1 MRLKFIFILCL
12 TIYTNCIFSQSPC
25 PKGKTNCQG
34 ECGRYI
40 DEDSD
45 GNCDLVAQVEIK
57 DEKDKVK
64 DEKDKVKEKD
74 TAPSIDITSNAISLE
89 SEEIL
94 SETIT
99 LEVENDDEIVALSTN
114 KTKSTQITQEEEKSQ
129 TPKPYRL
136 ITITLITLITYLSTF
151 LMVKFNWIKRTLHR
165 KIWNTLLLICFLL
178 SCVLGLILVIQLNY
192 NVLKDI
198 YLLNL
203 KLHVEFGIAMALI
216 AIIHIFWHIKYFKR
230 IIIPSKD
237 K

>member
-1 MRLKFIFILCL
+1 MRFKFIFILLL

-40 DEDSD
+40 DEDGD

-57 DEKDKVK
+57 DEIDKVK

-114 KTKSTQITQEEEKSQ
+114 KTKSTQITQEEDKSQ

-136 ITITLITLITYLSTF
+136 ITITLITLIAYLSTF

>member
-1 MRLKFIFILCL
+1 MRFKFIFILFI

-57 DEKDKVK
+57 DEIDKVK

-136 ITITLITLITYLSTF
+136 ITITLITLIAYLSTF
-151 LMVKFNWIKRTLHR
+151 LMVKLNWIKRTLHR

>member
-1 MRLKFIFILCL
+1 MRFKFIFILCL
-12 TIYTNCIFSQSPC
+12 TIYTNSIFSQSPC

-34 ECGRYI
+34 ECGRFI
-40 DEDSD
+40 DEDGD
-45 GNCDLVAQVEIK
+45 GNCDLVVQVEIK

-64 DEKDKVKEKD
+64 DDKDKVKEKD

-136 ITITLITLITYLSTF
+136 ITITLITLIAYLSTF

-165 KIWNTLLLICFLL
+165 KLWNTLLLICFLL

-230 IIIPSKD
+230 IIIRSKD

>member
-1 MRLKFIFILCL
+1 MRFKFIFILCL

-34 ECGRYI
+34 ECGRFI
-40 DEDSD
+40 DEDGD
-45 GNCDLVAQVEIK
+45 GNCDLVVQVEIK

-64 DEKDKVKEKD
+64 DDKDKVKEKD

-136 ITITLITLITYLSTF
+136 ITITLITLIAYLSTF
-151 LMVKFNWIKRTLHR
+151 LMVKLNWIKRTLHR

-230 IIIPSKD
+230 IIIRSKD

>member
-12 TIYTNCIFSQSPC
+12 TIYTNCVFSQSLC

-40 DEDSD
+40 DEDGD
-45 GNCDLVAQVEIK
+45 GNCDLVVQVEIK

-64 DEKDKVKEKD
+64 DDKVKVKEKD

-114 KTKSTQITQEEEKSQ
+114 KTKSTQITQEEDKSQ

-136 ITITLITLITYLSTF
+136 ITITLITLIAYLSTF
-151 LMVKFNWIKRTLHR
+151 LMVKLNWIKRTLHR

-192 NVLKDI
+192 NVLKDL

-203 KLHVEFGIAMALI
+203 KLHVEFGIAMVLI

>member
-12 TIYTNCIFSQSPC
+12 TIYTNCIFSQSLC

-40 DEDSD
+40 DEDGD
-45 GNCDLVAQVEIK
+45 GNCDLVVQVEIK
-57 DEKDKVK
+57 D
-64 DEKDKVKEKD
+64 EKD

-114 KTKSTQITQEEEKSQ
+114 KTKSTQITQKEEKSQ

-136 ITITLITLITYLSTF
+136 ITITLITLIAYFSTF
-151 LMVKFNWIKRTLHR
+151 LMVKLNWIKRNLHR
-165 KIWNTLLLICFLL
+165 KIWNVLLLICFLL

-192 NVLKDI
+192 NVLKDL

-203 KLHVEFGIAMALI
+203 KLHVEFGIAMSLI

-230 IIIPSKD
+230 IIIPTKD

>member
-1 MRLKFIFILCL
+1 MRFKFIFILCL

-57 DEKDKVK
+57 DEIDKVK

-114 KTKSTQITQEEEKSQ
+114 KTKSTQITQEEDKSQ

-136 ITITLITLITYLSTF
+136 ITITLITLIAYLSTF
-151 LMVKFNWIKRTLHR
+151 LMVKLNWIKRILHR

>member
-1 MRLKFIFILCL
+1 MRFKLILILFL
-12 TIYTNCIFSQSPC
+12 TIYTNSIFSQSPC

-34 ECGRYI
+34 ECGRFI
-40 DEDSD
+40 DEDGD
-45 GNCDLVAQVEIK
+45 GNCDLVIQVEI
-57 DEKDKVK
+57 K

-114 KTKSTQITQEEEKSQ
+114 KTKSTQITPEEEKSQ

-136 ITITLITLITYLSTF
+136 ITITLITLIAYFSTF
-151 LMVKFNWIKRTLHR
+151 LMVKLNWIKRTLHR
-165 KIWNTLLLICFLL
+165 KLWNTLLLICFLL

>member
-12 TIYTNCIFSQSPC
+12 SIYTNCIFSQSLC

-34 ECGRYI
+34 ECGRFI
-40 DEDSD
+40 DEDGD
-45 GNCDLVAQVEIK
+45 GNCDLVIQIEIK
-57 DEKDKVK
+57 DEIDKVK

-129 TPKPYRL
+129 T
-136 ITITLITLITYLSTF
+136 
-151 LMVKFNWIKRTLHR
+151 
-165 KIWNTLLLICFLL
+165 
-178 SCVLGLILVIQLNY
+178 
-192 NVLKDI
+192 
-198 YLLNL
+198 
-203 KLHVEFGIAMALI
+203 
-216 AIIHIFWHIKYFKR
+216 
-230 IIIPSKD
+230 
-237 K
+237 

>member
-12 TIYTNCIFSQSPC
+12 TIYTNCVFSQSLC

-40 DEDSD
+40 DEDGD
-45 GNCDLVAQVEIK
+45 GNCDLVFQVEI
-57 DEKDKVK
+57 K

-114 KTKSTQITQEEEKSQ
+114 KTKSTQITQKEEKSQ

-136 ITITLITLITYLSTF
+136 ITITLITLIVYFSTF
-151 LMVKFNWIKRTLHR
+151 LMVKLNWIKRNLHR
-165 KIWNTLLLICFLL
+165 KIWNVLLLICFLL

-192 NVLKDI
+192 NVLKDL

-203 KLHVEFGIAMALI
+203 KLHVEFGIAMSLI

>member
-1 MRLKFIFILCL
+1 MRFKFIFILCL
-12 TIYTNCIFSQSPC
+12 TIYTNSIFSQSPC

-57 DEKDKVK
+57 DEIDKVK

-136 ITITLITLITYLSTF
+136 ITITLITLIAYLSTF

-192 NVLKDI
+192 NVLLDL

>member
-1 MRLKFIFILCL
+1 MRFKFIFILFL
-12 TIYTNCIFSQSPC
+12 TIYTNSIFSQSPC

-57 DEKDKVK
+57 DEIDKVK

-129 TPKPYRL
+129 TSKPYRL
-136 ITITLITLITYLSTF
+136 ITITLITLIAYLSTF

-165 KIWNTLLLICFLL
+165 KLWNTLLLICFLL

>member
-1 MRLKFIFILCL
+1 MRFKLILILFL
-12 TIYTNCIFSQSPC
+12 TIYTNSIFSQSPC

-34 ECGRYI
+34 ECGRFI
-40 DEDSD
+40 DEDGD
-45 GNCDLVAQVEIK
+45 GNCDLVIQVEI
-57 DEKDKVK
+57 K

-114 KTKSTQITQEEEKSQ
+114 KTKSTQITPEEEKSQ

-136 ITITLITLITYLSTF
+136 ITITLITLIAYFSTF

-165 KIWNTLLLICFLL
+165 KLWNTLLLICFLL

>member
-1 MRLKFIFILCL
+1 MRFKFIFILFL

-40 DEDSD
+40 DEDGD
-45 GNCDLVAQVEIK
+45 GNCDLVVQVEIK
-57 DEKDKVK
+57 DEIDKVK
-64 DEKDKVKEKD
+64 DDKDKVKEKD

-136 ITITLITLITYLSTF
+136 ITITLITLIAYLSTF